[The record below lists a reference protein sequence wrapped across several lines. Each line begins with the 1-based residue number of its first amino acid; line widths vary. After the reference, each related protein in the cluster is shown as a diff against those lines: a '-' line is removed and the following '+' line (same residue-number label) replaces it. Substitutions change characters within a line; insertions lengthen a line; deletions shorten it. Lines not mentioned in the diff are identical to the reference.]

1 MKKSMLTILM
11 LIGVVVAGTAQ
22 FRKIPSDVTDAFRK
36 KFPNAEKVAWKDK
49 LSSFQASFIMDD
61 DQYTASFSSSGDWEE
76 TDRKSSY
83 DELPDDVKDGFEKSK
98 YAEWKPGDVY
108 VVEKRDEDISY
119 RIFVKK
125 SSLQKKYLYFSSE
138 GQLLR
143 DALTL

>member
-1 MKKSMLTILM
+1 MKKSMLTIL
-11 LIGVVVAGTAQ
+11 LVIGVVVAGTAQ

>member
-1 MKKSMLTILM
+1 MKKSMLTILL